1 MLYIWS
7 VKTAT
12 AMLHRHL
19 PLLLVL
25 LTLPALAQNT
35 ATAPKKSTMA
45 PAANPIAG
53 RITLPN
59 NWSLTPVGRSL
70 PLGDLP
76 LNMVVSPNQKR
87 LAVFNNGQSTQS
99 IQLFDIAGEKLLSEI
114 VIPKSWLGIRF
125 SPDGTKLFASGGND
139 NRLMI
144 YSTANDKL
152 AKQDSISLGKPWPNK
167 LWAAGLETDA
177 SGNTVYIVAKDD
189 STLYTCDVAA
199 RSVKS
204 KLKLPAE
211 AYTILRSPVSDELYI
226 SLWGAEKVLVYD
238 PKQGK
243 VVGEIPAGS
252 HPNDMVISKNGRTL
266 FVANANENSVSVI
279 DLKSRK
285 VLETLNTALFPDA
298 PAGSTPNAVA
308 LTMDGKSLLV
318 ANADNNCLAVFD
330 VATPGKSHSL
340 GFIPTGWY
348 PTSVKVVGT
357 KVLVA
362 NGKGFTSLP
371 NPKGPNPYKR
381 RDEGTE
387 YIGGLFKGTLSMFTM
402 PDKATLARY
411 SPMVYQNT
419 PYTKDKE
426 TNAPGEANNAIPMRV
441 GGIRSPIKY
450 VFYIIKEN
458 RTYDQV
464 LGDMPTGNGDST
476 LCLFPEKISPNHHA
490 LAREYVLLDNFYVDA
505 EVSADGH
512 NWSTAAY
519 GTDYVEKTWQTSY
532 GGRGGLY
539 DYEGSRPVA
548 APKKGFIWD
557 HCKRA
562 GVTYRSY
569 GEFEAYSKR
578 KGSALEGHFAPGYR
592 DFDMNYKD
600 VNRVAVWKKELDSLI
615 ARNAVPQFSSIR
627 LGNDHTSGA
636 RVGALTP
643 AACMADNDLA
653 LGQFV
658 EYLSKSAIWKE
669 SAVFVLEDDAQNGP
683 DHVDAHRSPAFVI
696 SPYTKRNH
704 VEHAMYST
712 SGMLRTM
719 ELILGMPPMSQYDA
733 AATPL
738 FACFT
743 NTPDLTPYTAR
754 PAAIDLDAK
763 NTAWT
768 QPARLSEQF
777 DLRYA
782 DKIDDKLFNEVI
794 WKAVKGEHSVMPAPR
809 RGAFVKVVAK
819 DGDDD

>member
-1 MLYIWS
+1 M
-7 VKTAT
+7 
-12 AMLHRHL
+12 
-19 PLLLVL
+19 
-25 LTLPALAQNT
+25 
-35 ATAPKKSTMA
+35 
-45 PAANPIAG
+45 
-53 RITLPN
+53 
-59 NWSLTPVGRSL
+59 GRSL

-99 IQLFDIAGEKLLSEI
+99 IQLFDIVGEKLLSEI

-125 SPDGTKLFASGGND
+125 SPDGSKLFASGGND
-139 NRLMI
+139 NRVMI

-152 AKQDSISLGKPWPNK
+152 AKLDSISLGKPWPNK

-189 STLYTCDVAA
+189 STLYTCDVAT

-226 SLWGAEKVLVYD
+226 SLWGAEKVLIYD
-238 PKQGK
+238 PKQQK
-243 VVGEIPAGS
+243 LIAEIPTGS
-252 HPNDMVISKNGRTL
+252 HPNDMTITKNGRIL
-266 FVANANENSVSVI
+266 FTANANDNSVSVI
-279 DLKSRK
+279 DLKARK

-298 PAGSTPNAVA
+298 PAGSTPNGVA
-308 LTMDGKSLLV
+308 LTADGKSLLV

-330 VATPGKSHSL
+330 VTTPGRSQSL

-357 KVLVA
+357 KILVA

-381 RDEGTE
+381 REEGTE
-387 YIGGLFKGTLSMFTM
+387 YIAGLFKGTLSMFTM
-402 PDKATLARY
+402 PGKATLAKY

-419 PYTKDKE
+419 PYTKAKE
-426 TNAPGEANNAIPMRV
+426 TKADGLAGSPIPTQV
-441 GGIRSPIKY
+441 GGKSGSSSRSPIKY

-464 LGDMPTGNGDST
+464 LGDMPEGNGDTT
-476 LCLFPEKISPNHHA
+476 LCLFPEKITPNHHA
-490 LAREYVLLDNFYVDA
+490 LARDFVLLDNFYVDA

-512 NWSTAAY
+512 NWSMAAY
-519 GTDYVEKTWQTSY
+519 GTDYVEKTWPTSY
-532 GGRGGLY
+532 GGRGGSY
-539 DYEGSRPVA
+539 DYEGSRPAA

-557 HCKRA
+557 HCRKA

-569 GEFEAYSKR
+569 GEFQAYSKR
-578 KGSALEGHFAPGYR
+578 KGSALEGHFAPGYP
-592 DFDMNYKD
+592 DYDLSVKD
-600 VNRVAVWKKELDSLI
+600 VDRVAVWKKEIDSLI
-615 ARNAVPQFSSIR
+615 AANAVPQFSSIR

-643 AACMADNDLA
+643 AACVADNDLA

-658 EYLSKSAIWKE
+658 EHLSKSKIWNE

-696 SPYTKRNH
+696 SPYTKRKH
-704 VEHAMYST
+704 VEHTMYST
-712 SGMLRTM
+712 SGMLRTI
-719 ELILGMPPMSQYDA
+719 ELILGIPPMSQYDA
-733 AATPL
+733 AATPM

-743 NTPDLTPYTAR
+743 NTPDLTPYAVR
-754 PAAIDLDAK
+754 EAGVDLNAK

-768 QPARLSEQF
+768 EPARMSEKF

-782 DKIDDKLFNEVI
+782 DKVDDKLFNEVI
-794 WKAVKGEHSVMPAPR
+794 WKTVKGEKSVMPAPR
-809 RGAFVKVVAK
+809 RGAFVNLPAK
-819 DGDDD
+819 DKDADDD